1 MGSHSFAM
9 IASQP
14 KPGKVERADESV
26 LRDFLCRQGGAGFV
40 GDFAHERFHGLLLI
54 VAGREDPS
62 SEIAPIVQAFAVV
75 CDVTGRLIGE
85 TKVRQEQLPRLKLSD
100 GIERSVPQ
108 LQLNIRRRSGG
119 RKERMAL
126 DAKSSGG
133 AGRHA
138 APCAVEGAE
147 TT

>member
-1 MGSHSFAM
+1 MGIHAFAM

-119 RKERMAL
+119 GKERMGFLWDGGGGGA
-126 DAKSSGG
+126 ASEAVCGVSSGG
-133 AGRHA
+133 K
-138 APCAVEGAE
+138 
-147 TT
+147 